1 MFMEIENGINKKKLR
16 VRIVS
21 LILFIFVL
29 NLIAMKF
36 YWYFSIWWFDMP
48 MHLLGG
54 FWVGLFFI
62 WFLEP
67 KDLSFST
74 IIKIIL
80 GVLLVGVAWEMFEVI
95 VNKTIIQN
103 PFNTLDTI
111 SDVCFDLAGAFI
123 SILYFAKRIMI
134 KQNIEI

>member
-1 MFMEIENGINKKKLR
+1 MEIFNEMNRKKLGVR
-16 VRIVS
+16 VVS

-54 FWVGLFFI
+54 FWLGLVFI
-62 WFLEP
+62 WFLRL

-74 IIKIIL
+74 IVKIIL
-80 GVLLVGVAWEMFEVI
+80 GVLLIGIAWEVFEII

-111 SDVCFDLAGAFI
+111 SDVCFDLVGAFI

-134 KQNIEI
+134 KQDIKIQ

>member
-1 MFMEIENGINKKKLR
+1 MNKKKLLI
-16 VRIVS
+16 RIAS
-21 LILFIFVL
+21 LILFIFIL
-29 NLIAMKF
+29 NLLAMKF

-48 MHLLGG
+48 MHILGG
-54 FWVGLFFI
+54 FWVGLTLI

-67 KDLSFST
+67 KNLSFNT
-74 IIKIIL
+74 IVKIIL
-80 GVLLVGVAWEMFEVI
+80 GVLLIGIAWEVFEII

-123 SILYFAKRIMI
+123 SIFYFIKRIMI

>member
-1 MFMEIENGINKKKLR
+1 MEIFNEMNRKKLGVR
-16 VRIVS
+16 VVS

-54 FWVGLFFI
+54 LWLGLVFI
-62 WFLEP
+62 WFLRL

-74 IIKIIL
+74 IVKIIL
-80 GVLLVGVAWEMFEVI
+80 GVLLIGIAWEVFEII

-134 KQNIEI
+134 KQDIKIQ

>member
-1 MFMEIENGINKKKLR
+1 MEIENGINKKKLG

-36 YWYFSIWWFDMP
+36 YWYLSIWWFDMP

-54 FWVGLFFI
+54 LWLGLVFI
-62 WFLEP
+62 LFLKT
-67 KDLSFST
+67 KDLSFNN

-95 VNKTIIQN
+95 VNKATIQN